1 MIFSNPLEISMKK
14 CTKLKMQ
21 GNYFFKINA
30 MGRDTELNS
39 AETKQGEFPSTGVI
53 QQKST
58 KGH

>member
-39 AETKQGEFPSTGVI
+39 AETK
-53 QQKST
+53 
-58 KGH
+58 